1 MRLLRKAI
9 SVTLA
14 IVMLASTVCV
24 AASAQTVDDNN
35 SSVPYKGVF
44 YYRSGTGEDL
54 PGTDSVDYYM
64 IFK

>member
-35 SSVPYKGVF
+35 SSVPY
-44 YYRSGTGEDL
+44 
-54 PGTDSVDYYM
+54 
-64 IFK
+64 